1 MTKKMKKAN
10 VIFQLVLWVLI
21 LAIFFGVVLSRLTFL
36 RTKVQPK
43 SKTRQEYNI
52 ELPQAICAVR
62 G

>member
-21 LAIFFGVVLSRLTFL
+21 LAIFFGIVLSRVTFL
-36 RTKVQPK
+36 RANAKPK
-43 SKTRQEYNI
+43 NKTRQEYSI